1 MNITNLDF
9 ERALSRIRDR
19 YIQLPPHQQRI
30 LVDRISQ
37 SSQEQLLVEV
47 NEPLPVQQGRGRPVG
62 TRGRRGKGNISTRR
76 DPTAFEHVLN
86 QTEVARHPDAVSVV

>member
-1 MNITNLDF
+1 M
-9 ERALSRIRDR
+9 
-19 YIQLPPHQQRI
+19 
-30 LVDRISQ
+30 
-37 SSQEQLLVEV
+37 EV